1 MQNKTKFSLNFN
13 QNPSIL
19 IIRLSSIGDIT
30 LTSHIPRLIREKF
43 PDAQIDYLT
52 FNKFAELIMF
62 NPRINNLF
70 TIDKEDIKNGNYKI
84 SNQENKILPYLPS
97 YDIIIDFQNNKY
109 SHKISSHFNL
119 THNSELFTFQKN
131 RLHKISLVYLK
142 KALLTN
148 FSIPQEYLK
157 TISTL
162 ELDNDELGL
171 EVWFEG
177 ETDYTPFSRKND
189 LKKISK
195 ICIAPGAAHKTKQW
209 LPERFSQLIKI
220 IKDRYHC
227 DINLLGG
234 KNELELGNQIQ
245 QNSGVALNNFI
256 GKLSLLE
263 TAKIIDESDLLI
275 CNDTGLMH
283 IAAAR
288 KVPIVAI
295 FGSSVKEL
303 GFIPYKTAFQ
313 IVEKELWCRPCSHV
327 GRSFCP
333 IGTFK
338 CMNKI
343 EVSDILKSI
352 GKLIHL

>member
-1 MQNKTKFSLNFN
+1 
-13 QNPSIL
+13 
-19 IIRLSSIGDIT
+19 
-30 LTSHIPRLIREKF
+30 
-43 PDAQIDYLT
+43 
-52 FNKFAELIMF
+52 
-62 NPRINNLF
+62 
-70 TIDKEDIKNGNYKI
+70 
-84 SNQENKILPYLPS
+84 
-97 YDIIIDFQNNKY
+97 
-109 SHKISSHFNL
+109 
-119 THNSELFTFQKN
+119 
-131 RLHKISLVYLK
+131 
-142 KALLTN
+142 
-148 FSIPQEYLK
+148 
-157 TISTL
+157 
-162 ELDNDELGL
+162 
-171 EVWFEG
+171 
-177 ETDYTPFSRKND
+177 
-189 LKKISK
+189 
-195 ICIAPGAAHKTKQW
+195 
-209 LPERFSQLIKI
+209 
-220 IKDRYHC
+220 
-227 DINLLGG
+227 LGG